1 MYIFS
6 LASNHQHHNTSRF
19 PSALQ
24 QNRAQSRS
32 FYSFYIR
39 EFVKFHSLYSKQ
51 IIIFEAKKSVVRMFC
66 TLIKHAKISQS
77 KSLSKG
83 IHSMQITAATSRGN
97 PPQFKTK
104 PSVLGKFARA
114 KCKCFFKR
122 KETAQG
128 VCEWTTAEFRGKWR
142 LFGMKEPQNS
152 AAVTD
157 AAFHSTHRKGYQSKL
172 LVICSNGGRR
182 NFWGLLPCVE
192 QRSRRWAS
200 RDGPHSR
207 LPSLWHRHD
216 LYEF

>member
-32 FYSFYIR
+32 LYSFYIR
-39 EFVKFHSLYSKQ
+39 EFVKFPSHYSLYSKQ

-83 IHSMQITAATSRGN
+83 IHSMQISAATSRGN

-104 PSVLGKFARA
+104 PSVLGKFERA
-114 KCKCFFKR
+114 KCKCFFK
-122 KETAQG
+122 E
-128 VCEWTTAEFRGKWR
+128 
-142 LFGMKEPQNS
+142 
-152 AAVTD
+152 
-157 AAFHSTHRKGYQSKL
+157 
-172 LVICSNGGRR
+172 R
-182 NFWGLLPCVE
+182 NC
-192 QRSRRWAS
+192 SRRMWMNDSRIQRKMKIVWDERTAKLGCCDWCSLPLNAS
-200 RDGPHSR
+200 ERTSEQALSYLLEWR
-207 LPSLWHRHD
+207 TT
-216 LYEF
+216 